1 MSIWTP
7 GGEHNVPED
16 ANGGAQ
22 ASAAAEQPELTPEQ
36 QQQAEEMAKQ
46 LSEAREQ
53 ILGANVRDVI
63 ANHAIGLY
71 ELAAIHL
78 TAEKPDLASTKVA
91 VDALTTLVEGMEGQ
105 LGQAEPTLKESLHNI
120 RLGFVQRS
128 QEAETTPS
136 EE

>member
-7 GGEHNVPED
+7 GGEHDVPEGAG
-16 ANGGAQ
+16 ANPAGGQ
-22 ASAAAEQPELTPEQ
+22 QPELTPEQ

-53 ILGANVRDVI
+53 ILAADARDVI

-78 TAEKPDLASTKVA
+78 TAEKPDLEQTKVA
-91 VDALTTLVEGMEGQ
+91 IDALSALVEGMEGN

-120 RLGFVQRS
+120 RLGYVQRS
-128 QEAETTPS
+128 QEAEAAP
-136 EE
+136 EAAPEG